1 MAVDISMIKVHL
13 YTEFNS
19 YIVLNLC
26 ALLSMFYCIEDNN
39 DIYILFEQRSMKWT
53 RNLSFNLNFQI
64 DIWMT
69 HVDFK
74 EWKIR
79 FLLRS
84 FKTSLYNYTTQGQVL
99 THIVWDKW
107 WNWFEFILVFYYNN
121 SCEVK
126 FNHSNIKYK
135 HQQH

>member
-53 RNLSFNLNFQI
+53 RNLSFNLI
-64 DIWMT
+64 
-69 HVDFK
+69 FK
-74 EWKIR
+74 
-79 FLLRS
+79 
-84 FKTSLYNYTTQGQVL
+84 
-99 THIVWDKW
+99 
-107 WNWFEFILVFYYNN
+107 
-121 SCEVK
+121 
-126 FNHSNIKYK
+126 
-135 HQQH
+135 